1 MNTIRAGV
9 FIGINNY
16 DGAPLRGARPDAEKM
31 SKFFKDKYNYVDEFF
46 DEVAT
51 EENITNY
58 FDCMKSIFEKENERQ
73 RNGVFVFFFSGHGVD
88 RDGHQCL
95 VLADDSEIDLTEIE
109 SKTRIPGV
117 KRIFILDCCRVRR
130 RRQDGDWIWELVTA
144 PFGAAGNVIRA
155 VRKFWKNLEEHDPD
169 VYSYGCT
176 PPIWITSCARGQGSI
191 DTPDG
196 GVFTKV
202 LLSVLRQNKVKSID
216 SFNRAFSN
224 KFDEEVQKPEMK
236 FPAGIEFNLL
246 PAWEKTSG
254 GNTSGV
260 VDKFNRPG
268 DVWQKLVELI
278 SSVFS
283 HRHIDAKD
291 TWDTIACWSPNLKDK
306 GGFVDN
312 EMLELALSELQCSI
326 ESNFGVKISD
336 SVWRKLNTPSA
347 VMKYLKTGE
356 VSEDEVSNRRRERK
370 SDVQNEPS
378 RKERKKRIRVAY
390 LEEREKRE
398 KELERFIA
406 EERLLRKK
414 RQKQVKLNK
423 REGKSFFMEIE
434 SVKSTSE
441 YVLVTGRVLGNVL
454 NRGDVIEVVCDDTKM
469 KTMIEGID
477 SVGRGIVQSA
487 EVGEN
492 IECWFKKT
500 LKMHISKGDVM
511 RKSK

>member
-16 DGAPLRGARPDAEKM
+16 NGAPLRGARPDAEKM
-31 SKFFKDKYNYVDEFF
+31 SNFFKDKYNYVDEFF

-58 FDCMKSIFEKENERQ
+58 LDCMKSIFEKENERQ
-73 RNGVFVFFFSGHGVD
+73 RNGVFVFFFSGHGAD

-95 VLADDSEIDLTEIE
+95 ALADDSEIDLTEIE

-130 RRQDGDWIWELVTA
+130 RRQDGDWMWELATA
-144 PFGAAGNVIRA
+144 PFGAVGNVIRA
-155 VRKFWKNLEEHDPD
+155 VRKFWINLEEHDPD

-176 PPIWITSCARGQGSI
+176 APIWITSCARGQGSI

-236 FPAGIEFNLL
+236 FPAGIEFDLL

-260 VDKFNRPG
+260 ADKFNKPG

-291 TWDTIACWSPNLKDK
+291 TWDTIACWSPHLKDK

-312 EMLELALSELQCSI
+312 EMLELALLELQCSI

-336 SVWRKLNTPSA
+336 SVWRKMKSPSDILIHLTKKISGQA
-347 VMKYLKTGE
+347 KK
-356 VSEDEVSNRRRERK
+356 K
-370 SDVQNEPS
+370 SPANKKASVK
-378 RKERKKRIRVAY
+378 KEK
-390 LEEREKRE
+390 
-398 KELERFIA
+398 
-406 EERLLRKK
+406 
-414 RQKQVKLNK
+414 
-423 REGKSFFMEIE
+423 GKPFFMEIE
-434 SVKSTSE
+434 DIFSPQKGCKVVVGKIKGGIMRVNDTVEIIGNGCSVNTE
-441 YVLVTGRVLGNVL
+441 VTGIELYDKKGN
-454 NRGDVIEVVCDDTKM
+454 
-469 KTMIEGID
+469 
-477 SVGRGIVQSA
+477 
-487 EVGEN
+487 
-492 IECWFKKT
+492 
-500 LKMHISKGDVM
+500 SKGLFNEAHPGDWAGCLLKNTRNLTKV
-511 RKSK
+511 KEGCVLKKQSL

>member
-1 MNTIRAGV
+1 MNAIRAGV

-31 SKFFKDKYNYVDEFF
+31 SNFFKDKYNYVDEFF

-51 EENITNY
+51 EENITNSL
-58 FDCMKSIFEKENERQ
+58 DCIKSIFEKENERQ

-88 RDGHQCL
+88 RDGRQCL
-95 VLADDSEIDLTEIE
+95 VLADDSEIDLTDIE

-130 RRQDGDWIWELVTA
+130 RRQDGDWIWELATA

-176 PPIWITSCARGQGSI
+176 SPICITSCARGQGSI

-224 KFDEEVQKPEMK
+224 KFDEEVQKPEMT

-254 GNTSGV
+254 GNTPGV
-260 VDKFNRPG
+260 ADRYNKPS
-268 DVWQKLVELI
+268 DIWQKLIELI
-278 SSVFS
+278 SSVFL

-291 TWDTIACWSPNLKDK
+291 TWDTIACWSPHLKEK

-336 SVWRKLNTPSA
+336 SVWRKMKSPSDILIHLTKKISGQSKKKSPA
-347 VMKYLKTGE
+347 NKKASLK
-356 VSEDEVSNRRRERK
+356 
-370 SDVQNEPS
+370 
-378 RKERKKRIRVAY
+378 KEK
-390 LEEREKRE
+390 
-398 KELERFIA
+398 
-406 EERLLRKK
+406 
-414 RQKQVKLNK
+414 
-423 REGKSFFMEIE
+423 GKPFFMEIE
-434 SVKSTSE
+434 DIFSPQKGYKVVVGKIKGGIMRVNDTVEIIGNGCSVNTE
-441 YVLVTGRVLGNVL
+441 VTG
-454 NRGDVIEVVCDDTKM
+454 IELYDK
-469 KTMIEGID
+469 K
-477 SVGRGIVQSA
+477 GR
-487 EVGEN
+487 
-492 IECWFKKT
+492 
-500 LKMHISKGDVM
+500 SKGLFDEAHPGDWVGCLLKKA
-511 RKSK
+511 RNLTKVKEGCVLKKQSL

>member
-31 SKFFKDKYNYVDEFF
+31 SNFFKDKYNYVDEFF

-58 FDCMKSIFEKENERQ
+58 LDCIKSIFEKEDEKQ

-88 RDGHQCL
+88 RDGRQCL
-95 VLADDSEIDLTEIE
+95 VLADDSEIDLTDIE

-130 RRQDGDWIWELVTA
+130 RRQDGDWIWELATA

-176 PPIWITSCARGQGSI
+176 PPICITSCARGQGSI

-224 KFDEEVQKPEMK
+224 KFDEEVQKPGMT

-254 GNTSGV
+254 GNTPGV
-260 VDKFNRPG
+260 ADRCNKPS
-268 DVWQKLVELI
+268 DIWQKLIELI
-278 SSVFS
+278 SSVFL

-291 TWDTIACWSPNLKDK
+291 TWDTIACWSPHLKDK

-312 EMLELALSELQCSI
+312 EMLELALLELQCSI

-336 SVWRKLNTPSA
+336 SVWRKMKSPSDILIHLT
-347 VMKYLKTGE
+347 KKISGQ
-356 VSEDEVSNRRRERK
+356 SKKK
-370 SDVQNEPS
+370 SPANKKASVK
-378 RKERKKRIRVAY
+378 KEK
-390 LEEREKRE
+390 
-398 KELERFIA
+398 
-406 EERLLRKK
+406 
-414 RQKQVKLNK
+414 
-423 REGKSFFMEIE
+423 GKPFFMEIE
-434 SVKSTSE
+434 DIFSLQKGCKVVVGKIKGGIMSVNDTVEIIGNGCSVNTE
-441 YVLVTGRVLGNVL
+441 VTGIELYDKKGN
-454 NRGDVIEVVCDDTKM
+454 
-469 KTMIEGID
+469 
-477 SVGRGIVQSA
+477 
-487 EVGEN
+487 
-492 IECWFKKT
+492 
-500 LKMHISKGDVM
+500 SKGLFNEAHPGDWAGCLLKNTRNLTKV
-511 RKSK
+511 KEGCVLKKQSL

>member
-1 MNTIRAGV
+1 MNAIRAGV

-31 SKFFKDKYNYVDEFF
+31 SNFFKDKYNYVDEFF

-51 EENITNY
+51 EENITNSL
-58 FDCMKSIFEKENERQ
+58 DCIKSIFEKENERQ

-88 RDGHQCL
+88 RDGRQCL
-95 VLADDSEIDLTEIE
+95 VLADDSEIDLTDIE

-130 RRQDGDWIWELVTA
+130 RRQDGDWIWELATA
-144 PFGAAGNVIRA
+144 TFGAAGIVIRA

-176 PPIWITSCARGQGSI
+176 SPICITSCARGQGSI

-224 KFDEEVQKPEMK
+224 KFDEEVQKPEMT

-254 GNTSGV
+254 GNTPGV
-260 VDKFNRPG
+260 ADRYNKPS
-268 DVWQKLVELI
+268 DIWQKLIELI
-278 SSVFS
+278 SSVFL

-291 TWDTIACWSPNLKDK
+291 TWDTIACWSPHLKEK

-336 SVWRKLNTPSA
+336 SVWRKMKSPSDILIHLTKKISGQSKKKSPA
-347 VMKYLKTGE
+347 NKKASLK
-356 VSEDEVSNRRRERK
+356 
-370 SDVQNEPS
+370 
-378 RKERKKRIRVAY
+378 KEK
-390 LEEREKRE
+390 
-398 KELERFIA
+398 
-406 EERLLRKK
+406 
-414 RQKQVKLNK
+414 
-423 REGKSFFMEIE
+423 GKPFFMEIE
-434 SVKSTSE
+434 DIFSPQKGYKVVVGKIKGGIMRVNDTVEIIGNGCSVNTE
-441 YVLVTGRVLGNVL
+441 VTG
-454 NRGDVIEVVCDDTKM
+454 IELYDK
-469 KTMIEGID
+469 K
-477 SVGRGIVQSA
+477 GR
-487 EVGEN
+487 
-492 IECWFKKT
+492 
-500 LKMHISKGDVM
+500 SKGLFDEAHPGDWVGCLLKKA
-511 RKSK
+511 RNLTKVKEGCVLKKQSL

>member
-1 MNTIRAGV
+1 MNTIRTGV

-31 SKFFKDKYNYVDEFF
+31 SNFFKDKYNYVDEFF

-58 FDCMKSIFEKENERQ
+58 LDWIKSIFEKENERQ

-88 RDGHQCL
+88 RDGRQCL
-95 VLADDSEIDLTEIE
+95 ALADDSEIDLTDIE

-130 RRQDGDWIWELVTA
+130 RRQDDGWKWELATA
-144 PFGAAGNVIRA
+144 PFGAVGNVIRA
-155 VRKFWKNLEEHDPD
+155 VRNIWENCEEYDPD
-169 VYSYGCT
+169 VYPYGCT
-176 PPIWITSCARGQGSI
+176 SPICITSCARGQGST

-260 VDKFNRPG
+260 ADKFNKPG

-291 TWDTIACWSPNLKDK
+291 TWDTIACWSPHLKDK

-312 EMLELALSELQCSI
+312 EMLELALLELQCSI
-326 ESNFGVKISD
+326 ESNFGIKISD
-336 SVWRKLNTPSA
+336 SVWRKMKSPSDILI
-347 VMKYLKTGE
+347 YLTKKISGQ
-356 VSEDEVSNRRRERK
+356 SKKK
-370 SDVQNEPS
+370 SPANKKASVK
-378 RKERKKRIRVAY
+378 KEK
-390 LEEREKRE
+390 
-398 KELERFIA
+398 
-406 EERLLRKK
+406 
-414 RQKQVKLNK
+414 
-423 REGKSFFMEIE
+423 GKSFFMEIE
-434 SVKSTSE
+434 DMFSPQKGCKVVVGKIKGGIMRVNDEVEIIGNGCNVSTK
-441 YVLVTGRVLGNVL
+441 VTGIELHDKKGNTKGLFDEAHPGDLAGCLLKNAPNLTKVKEGCVL
-454 NRGDVIEVVCDDTKM
+454 R
-469 KTMIEGID
+469 
-477 SVGRGIVQSA
+477 
-487 EVGEN
+487 
-492 IECWFKKT
+492 KKS
-500 LKMHISKGDVM
+500 L
-511 RKSK
+511 